1 MVRWDGNSRHNVP
14 ITVHGKHSGFISTL
28 ITSSDSG
35 VVDLVEPS
43 TPATTTLV
51 PPSGSASTPNG
62 FLVDSVHM
70 HVSRKIK
77 NKQLLAVIQNT
88 QVFEGTQLIY
98 VYYDVVKALPTISLD
113 PAYDAAVKVMIVPPI
128 IQ

>member
-35 VVDLVEPS
+35 VDLVESS

-51 PPSGSASTPNG
+51 PLSGSASTPNG

-98 VYYDVVKALPTISLD
+98 MYYDVVNGLPAICLD
-113 PAYDAAVKVMIVPPI
+113 PAYDAVVKAMIVPPI